1 MALLR
6 ILCWAL
12 IFILRLRFHLSQV
25 FSKCVSE
32 IFAFSS
38 PPMHVDS
45 NFLEYS
51 RGRQFHERWGGG
63 EFFLP

>member
-1 MALLR
+1 M
-6 ILCWAL
+6 
-12 IFILRLRFHLSQV
+12 FILRLRFDLSQV

-51 RGRQFHERWGGG
+51 REDNFTNVGGG
-63 EFFLP
+63 GGDFFFHDTYW